1 MSGKQYDDTDRGALF
16 KNDRKET
23 EKHPDYK
30 GSLNVGG
37 HDYWISA
44 WIKDSRD
51 GKKYM
56 SLSVQQKDGKPAPV
70 AATPRQSISERA
82 TPQPRRSMKDEMD
95 DEIPF

>member
-1 MSGKQYDDTDRGALF
+1 MSQQFDDSNRGALF

-30 GSLNVGG
+30 GSINVAG
-37 HDYWISA
+37 HDYWLSA
-44 WIKDSRD
+44 WLKESKD

-70 AATPRQSISERA
+70 AANPSISQRA
-82 TPQPRRSMKDEMD
+82 TPQAPAPRRSMKDEMD